1 MVTSIFEQDRDAR
14 WARVVELRRTR
25 SRKRAP
31 GRIAF
36 LCALLFGAAA
46 WRGLLDPSD
55 AFTARRMENARRF
68 FVELVPYPLRSE
80 PRGDLAAWLDVHLV
94 QQGLPALA
102 VTAAVA
108 WLALLLAA
116 ALASLAAPIATRA
129 WCQREIAAAPGEP
142 GHALDPR
149 RAVLR
154 WCVRAALLVAR
165 ALPEVVLAYVLLG
178 LLGPRSAWPLVL
190 ALAIHNAGILGR
202 LQAETLENAPGR
214 SGRALAG
221 LGARRLGALWAGP
234 WIGQRGRHLLF
245 ACYRFETCVRESTV
259 LGLFGVVSLGYW
271 VADARARQFYDEL
284 ILWIGL
290 GALLVGLADGLSR
303 RWRRALREAGPGPE
317 SQAP

>member
-1 MVTSIFEQDRDAR
+1 MIAGRSGIGDDTR
-14 WARVVELRRTR
+14 WERVRELRRA
-25 SRKRAP
+25 RARRLAP
-31 GRIAF
+31 RLIA
-36 LCALLFGAAA
+36 LGSGALFAAA
-46 WRGLLDPSD
+46 AFRGLLDPAD
-55 AFTARRMENARRF
+55 AFSARRLENARRF
-68 FVELVPYPLRSE
+68 AGELLPYPLRSDPPGE
-80 PRGDLAAWLDVHLV
+80 VGAWLGEHLIE
-94 QQGLPALA
+94 QGLPALA

-108 WLALLLAA
+108 WLALLLAVG
-116 ALASLAAPIATRA
+116 LASLTAPLGTRA
-129 WCQREIAAAPGEP
+129 WSQRELVAAPGTT
-142 GHALDPR
+142 GYALDPR
-149 RAVLR
+149 RATLR
-154 WCVRAALLVAR
+154 WGVRAALLVAR

-178 LLGPRSAWPLVL
+178 LLGPRSAWPLIL

-221 LGARRLGALWAGP
+221 LGAGRLGALWAGP

-271 VADARARQFYDEL
+271 IADARARQFYDEL

-303 RWRRALREAGPGPE
+303 RWRSALRGPTPGPK
-317 SQAP
+317 SL